1 MSAEMGGEP
10 GLSDS
15 EWEEGR
21 VSVKIYL
28 RLSSTVTLHL
38 GASAK

>member
-10 GLSDS
+10 GLPDS

-21 VSVKIYL
+21 VSDKIYL
-28 RLSSTVTLHL
+28 RLSSTVTLPL
-38 GASAK
+38 KA